1 MARRDLRTARARTR
15 SGLRAARAQARGLG
29 VRAQRAAGPLG
40 RASAWV
46 ARHVS
51 PLGWVAVLGALGAL
65 VLGRHLGWDELVAVG
80 TTLAA
85 LVVVSVLLTLGRSTY
100 RVELDLADHRIVV
113 GERAVGRLHV
123 SNVGRA
129 RTLPARIVLPVG
141 AGRAD
146 VELPSLAS
154 GGEFEEVFAVAG
166 ARRSV
171 LTVGPVRSVRGDAL
185 GLVRRQVLWTE
196 PEHLFVHPRTVSLG
210 TARTGVL
217 RDLEGEATRVVSDHD
232 MSFHALREYV
242 PGDDR
247 RSIHWRSSARLG
259 RLMVRQFEDTRR
271 THTALGLVDTLADY
285 RDEDE
290 FELAVTVYASIG
302 QQALREELE
311 VTALTSLRTLRTTTP
326 PSFLDDCAG
335 LEVREGAPTEAP
347 VAQEIAR
354 SVPQA
359 SLALVV
365 TGSTRTAPELR
376 ATAAHIPVGV
386 RTVVVSV
393 GEDLDLTLQTR
404 NLLTVATLGATAD
417 LPRLMRRLVTA

>member
-1 MARRDLRTARARTR
+1 M
-15 SGLRAARAQARGLG
+15 RAARARARDLR
-29 VRAQRAAGPLG
+29 VRAQRASGPLG
-40 RASAWV
+40 RVLGWLG
-46 ARHVS
+46 RHVS
-51 PLGWVAVLGALGAL
+51 PLGWVVLVGAL
-65 VLGRHLGWDELVAVG
+65 VALPVGRHYGWDELVTAGAV
-80 TTLAA
+80 LAA
-85 LVVVSVLLTLGRSTY
+85 LLAISILLTFGRSTY
-100 RVELDLADHRIVV
+100 RVDLDLADHRIVV

-123 SNVGRA
+123 TNVGRS

-141 AGRAD
+141 AGQAD

-154 GGEFEEVFAVAG
+154 GAEFEEVFAVAG

-185 GLVRRQVLWTE
+185 GLVRRQVMWTE
-196 PEHLFVHPRTVSLG
+196 PEHLYVHPRTVSIG

-232 MSFHALREYV
+232 MSFHALREYI

-271 THTALGLVDTLADY
+271 THTALGLVDTLGDY

-290 FELAVTVYASIG
+290 FELAVSVYASIG

-311 VTALTSLRTLRTTTP
+311 VTALTALRTLRTTTP

-335 LEVREGAPTEAP
+335 LEAREAEPGEPP

-354 SVPQA
+354 TVPQA

-376 ATAAHIPVGV
+376 ATASHVPAGV

-393 GEDLDLTLQTR
+393 GEHHDLTLQTR
-404 NLLTVATLGATAD
+404 NLLTVATLGTPAD
-417 LPRLMRRLVTA
+417 LPRLMRRLVSA

>member
-1 MARRDLRTARARTR
+1 M
-15 SGLRAARAQARGLG
+15 RAAGAHARGLG
-29 VRAQRAAGPLG
+29 VRARGAVGPLRRLG
-40 RASAWV
+40 SWV
-46 ARHVS
+46 GRHVS
-51 PLGWVAVLGALGAL
+51 PLGWLVLVGAVGAL
-65 VLGRHLGWDELVAVG
+65 VVGRRYGWDELVAAG
-80 TTLAA
+80 ATLAA
-85 LVVVSVLLTLGRSTY
+85 LLLISIVLTLGRSTY

-113 GERAVGRLHV
+113 GERAVGRLNV
-123 SNVGRA
+123 TNVGRA

-141 AGRAD
+141 AGQAD
-146 VELPSLAS
+146 VDLPSLAS
-154 GGEFEEVFAVAG
+154 EAEFEEVFAVAG

-185 GLVRRQVLWTE
+185 GLVRRQVMWTE
-196 PEHLFVHPRTVSLG
+196 PEHLYVHPRTVSLG

-217 RDLEGEATRVVSDHD
+217 RDLEGEATRVISDHD
-232 MSFHALREYV
+232 MSFHALREYI

-311 VTALTSLRTLRTTTP
+311 VTALTSTRSLRTTTP
-326 PSFLDDCAG
+326 PAFLDDCAG
-335 LEVREGAPTEAP
+335 LEVRDAGADEVP

-354 SVPQA
+354 SVPHA
-359 SLALVV
+359 SLVLVV
-365 TGSTRTAPELR
+365 TGSTLTAPELR
-376 ATAAHIPVGV
+376 ATASHVPAGI
-386 RTVVVSV
+386 RTVVISV
-393 GEDLDLTLQTR
+393 GADHELALQTR
-404 NLLTVATLGATAD
+404 NLLTVATLGSVTD

>member
-1 MARRDLRTARARTR
+1 M
-15 SGLRAARAQARGLG
+15 RAAG
-29 VRAQRAAGPLG
+29 VRARDLGDRATRAGGPLRRVG
-40 RASAWV
+40 DSIG
-46 ARHVS
+46 RHVGI
-51 PLGWVAVLGALGAL
+51 LGWLVLAGAIGGLA
-65 VLGRHLGWDELVAVG
+65 LGRHYGWDELVAG
-80 TTLAA
+80 GAALAA
-85 LVVVSVLLTLGRSTY
+85 LLLISILLTLGRSTY
-100 RVELDLADHRIVV
+100 RVGLDLADHRIVV

-123 SNVGRA
+123 TNVGRA

-141 AGRAD
+141 AGQAD
-146 VELPSLAS
+146 VQLPSLAS
-154 GGEFEEVFAVAG
+154 EAEFEEVFAVAG

-185 GLVRRQVLWTE
+185 GLVRRQIMWTE
-196 PEHLFVHPRTVSLG
+196 PEHLYVHPRTVSLG

-259 RLMVRQFEDTRR
+259 KLMVRQFEDTRR

-290 FELAVTVYASIG
+290 FELAVTVFASIG

-311 VTALTSLRTLRTTTP
+311 VTALTCRRTLRTTTP

-335 LEVREGAPTEAP
+335 LELRDGETAEAP

-354 SVPQA
+354 TVPHA
-359 SLALVV
+359 SLALII
-365 TGSTRTAPELR
+365 TGSSLDAAALR
-376 ATAAHIPVGV
+376 ASATHIPSGI
-386 RTVVVSV
+386 RTVIVSI
-393 GEDLDLTLQTR
+393 GEDHELALQTH
-404 NLLTVATLGATAD
+404 NLLTVATLGTTKD
-417 LPRLMRRLVTA
+417 LPRLMRRLVAS

>member
-1 MARRDLRTARARTR
+1 MRAAGVHARDLGARAR
-15 SGLRAARAQARGLG
+15 G
-29 VRAQRAAGPLG
+29 AAGPLRRLG
-40 RASAWV
+40 AWIG
-46 ARHVS
+46 RHVS
-51 PLGWVAVLGALGAL
+51 PLGWFVLVGAVLALA
-65 VLGRHLGWDELVAVG
+65 VGRRYGWDELVAAG
-80 TTLAA
+80 ATLAA
-85 LVVVSVLLTLGRSTY
+85 LLLISIVLTLGRSTY

-123 SNVGRA
+123 TNVGRA

-141 AGRAD
+141 AGQAD
-146 VELPSLAS
+146 VDLPSLAAEA
-154 GGEFEEVFAVAG
+154 EFEEVFAVAG

-185 GLVRRQVLWTE
+185 GLVRRQVMWTE
-196 PEHLFVHPRTVSLG
+196 PEHLYVHPRTVSLG

-232 MSFHALREYV
+232 MSFHALREYI

-311 VTALTSLRTLRTTTP
+311 VTALTPTRSLRTTTP
-326 PSFLDDCAG
+326 PAFLDDCAG
-335 LEVREGAPTEAP
+335 LEARDAVADEVP

-354 SVPQA
+354 TVPHA
-359 SLALVV
+359 SLVLVV
-365 TGSTRTAPELR
+365 TGSTLTAPELR
-376 ATAAHIPVGV
+376 ATATHVPAGI
-386 RTVVVSV
+386 RTVIVSV
-393 GEDLDLTLQTR
+393 GEDHELALQTR
-404 NLLTVATLGATAD
+404 NLLTVATLGSVTD

>member
-1 MARRDLRTARARTR
+1 MARRDLRAAGARTR
-15 SGLRAARAQARGLG
+15 SGVRAAGAHARGLG
-29 VRAQRAAGPLG
+29 VRARRAAGPMG
-40 RASAWV
+40 RAGAWIG
-46 ARHVS
+46 RHVS
-51 PLGWVAVLGALGAL
+51 PLGWIVLGGALGGL
-65 VLGRHLGWDELVAVG
+65 LLGRHFGWDELVVG
-80 TTLAA
+80 GATLAA
-85 LVVVSVLLTLGRSTY
+85 LLLISIILTLGRSTY

-113 GERAVGRLHV
+113 GERAVGRLQV
-123 SNVGRA
+123 TNVGRA

-141 AGRAD
+141 AGQAD
-146 VELPSLAS
+146 VDLPSLAS
-154 GGEFEEVFAVAG
+154 EAEFEEVFAVAG

-185 GLVRRQVLWTE
+185 GLVRRQVMWTE
-196 PEHLFVHPRTVSLG
+196 PEHLYVHPRTVSLG

-311 VTALTSLRTLRTTTP
+311 VTALTATRTLRSTTP

-335 LEVREGAPTEAP
+335 IELRDGEPDEAP
-347 VAQEIAR
+347 VTQEIAR
-354 SVPQA
+354 TVPHA

-365 TGSTRTAPELR
+365 TGSSLDAPELR
-376 ATAAHIPVGV
+376 ARAAHVPAGV
-386 RTVVVSV
+386 RTVIVSV
-393 GEDLDLTLQTR
+393 GEHHELALQTR
-404 NLLTVATLGATAD
+404 NLLTVATLGSAKD
-417 LPRLMRRLVTA
+417 LPRLMRRLVAA